1 MKQPSITSLPTA
13 PEEEQRARMI
23 KYTIAMSIRVV
34 CLVLMLFVEGWW
46 LAVCVAGAI
55 ILPYV
60 AVVLANVG
68 TTTTGAEVIRPGA
81 VVPIGRPAPGAGE
94 YSAPSESGSADERAG
109 TDDSARPDESARD
122 ADPRPGEDKWSA

>member
-1 MKQPSITSLPTA
+1 MKQPSITSLPPS

-23 KYTIAMSIRVV
+23 KYTLAMSIRVV
-34 CLVLMLFVEGWW
+34 CLVLMLFVHGWW

-68 TTTTGAEVIRPGA
+68 SRYTIAQVERPGA
-81 VVPIGRPAPGAGE
+81 IVPMPQPAPRPREDAPQSSEDEPGSDQNTR
-94 YSAPSESGSADERAG
+94 SA
-109 TDDSARPDESARD
+109 
-122 ADPRPGEDKWSA
+122 

>member
-1 MKQPSITSLPTA
+1 
-13 PEEEQRARMI
+13 MI

-46 LAVCVAGAI
+46 LGLCVAGAI

-68 TTTTGAEVIRPGA
+68 TSDKAPEVVRPGA
-81 VVPIGRPAPGAGE
+81 LVPLWQPSQGQPDSGAAPADRPAS
-94 YSAPSESGSADERAG
+94 SAPWS
-109 TDDSARPDESARD
+109 DSD
-122 ADPRPGEDKWSA
+122 EDKRSA